1 LRGKND
7 FPLWAKTVFDEDRT
21 ASWILEHLKK
31 LEKLTRKIR
40 EK

>member
-1 LRGKND
+1 MFMMEEIMGMIND
-7 FPLWAKTVFDEDRT
+7 P
-21 ASWILEHLKK
+21 WILEHLKK